1 MQLEFHT
8 KSVFDELELV
18 MEITTSSRTSH
29 VSMDFM
35 LQEHGVPCDRPKDS
49 NAGG

>member
-1 MQLEFHT
+1 MIKGLTYLYKDEPIKPPTPKTQYDIHE

-29 VSMDFM
+29 
-35 LQEHGVPCDRPKDS
+35 G
-49 NAGG
+49 